1 MCILLYDERVNTWHR
16 MREID
21 VLLDD
26 RPELAREM
34 VELDN
39 RNRLANKE
47 LQVYNDHKVFVY
59 KHPILK
65 EKKLKNEILTELL
78 ELKQSNPEAFVKECY
93 NIVKGL
99 NRYKN
104 LLSNDKFSSDEE
116 KLRCMEN
123 VDKYSL
129 RHSIVQTI
137 IK

>member
-1 MCILLYDERVNTWHR
+1 